1 MREYG
6 GEVRIGVTQGQNS
19 GSELEMRGR

>member
-6 GEVRIGVTQGQNS
+6 GEGEDRGYSGQNS